1 MHRQFLSF
9 DLLRLTT
16 VEVVIYDT
24 QLLHFTSAIVFSWYE
39 QHIQSWGSYFMKV
52 IYYTRMIKKLKI

>member
-39 QHIQSWGSYFMKV
+39 QHI
-52 IYYTRMIKKLKI
+52 